1 VEHSLQELT
10 KVYPFY
16 RDILELKEIQRSLP
30 SAQQEADPLCSRP
43 QTQYLKTVP
52 LALLPL
58 LPETYSCG
66 SHGSPPVRT
75 SAGSPTSPPPTTSSS
90 MTFNARPPPSPWQPA
105 QNHLG
110 NPVNRRPR
118 PHFPFLPLLDTPPSS
133 TTSSR
138 CHSPA
143 ISPPSSPRT
152 FAEFEAS
159 LDGGHDNVLH
169 HVPPPPAPTRLES
182 PSFLPSSPEADPH
195 FRLPPRVLSPPAE
208 VLSSNRGYDYFPP
221 SPHSA
226 VRTSQLKRDK
236 ALNGE
241 QVKTQ
246 THPTPNLAS
255 SPLSHIPQVSLPP
268 AAIAG
273 RASEAKVID
282 LNRDGSPNGHGFP
295 TPPLTPNDARK
306 ATGKGERGKVGQV
319 VASSSANEA
328 ASSGLSRA
336 PNSGSEATTR
346 APPRVGSKDATSYF
360 SRTLSPPPSTRA
372 TQPKPSKPS
381 YSRELPSPSAKRG
394 SNCVSM
400 ARRESPCSSPVIVP
414 LSG

>member
-1 VEHSLQELT
+1 
-10 KVYPFY
+10 
-16 RDILELKEIQRSLP
+16 LP
-30 SAQQEADPLCSRP
+30 SAQQDADPLCPRP
-43 QTQYLKTVP
+43 QTRYLKTVP
-52 LALLPL
+52 LALVPL

-66 SHGSPPVRT
+66 SQGSSPVRT

-90 MTFNARPPPSPWQPA
+90 MTFNARSPPCPWQSAP
-105 QNHLG
+105 NRSG
-110 NPVNRRPR
+110 NPVNRRSR
-118 PHFPFLPLLDTPPSS
+118 PNFPILPLLDTPPSS

-138 CHSPA
+138 CHSPT

-159 LDGGHDNVLH
+159 LDDGHDNVLH
-169 HVPPPPAPTRLES
+169 HVPPPPAPTHLES
-182 PSFLPSSPEADPH
+182 PSFPPSSPEADSH
-195 FRLPPRVLSPPAE
+195 FRLPPRVLSPLVE
-208 VLSSNRGYDYFPP
+208 VRSPNREPDSYFPP
-221 SPHSA
+221 FPHSS

-236 ALNGE
+236 APNGE

-246 THPTPNLAS
+246 AHPTPNLTS

-268 AAIAG
+268 AI
-273 RASEAKVID
+273 ASEAKAIH
-282 LNRDGSPNGHGFP
+282 LNRDGSPNGHALP
-295 TPPLTPNDARK
+295 TPPLTPNDAKK
-306 ATGKGERGKVGQV
+306 ATAKGERGRVGQV
-319 VASSSANEA
+319 VASSSANEP
-328 ASSGLSRA
+328 ASLGPSRV
-336 PNSGSEATTR
+336 PNSGSEITTR
-346 APPRVGSKDATSYF
+346 APPQVGSKDATPYF

-372 TQPKPSKPS
+372 TQPKPSKPN